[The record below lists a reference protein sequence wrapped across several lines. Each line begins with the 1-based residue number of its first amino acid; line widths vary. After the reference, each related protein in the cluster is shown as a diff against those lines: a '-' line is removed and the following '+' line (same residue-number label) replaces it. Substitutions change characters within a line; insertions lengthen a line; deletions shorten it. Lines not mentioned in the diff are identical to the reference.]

1 MLFHTNS
8 LQISVSVVP
17 TNNSEHNLNITER
30 SDKIKAYFY
39 EHLGLIP
46 SDEGKVY
53 IGFLVPRDHEEKLM
67 PFLKK
72 LEADSVR
79 IRETSI
85 RSMRCF

>member
-1 MLFHTNS
+1 M
-8 LQISVSVVP
+8 SVVP
-17 TNNSEHNLNITER
+17 TSNSEHCLNLAER

-39 EHLGLIP
+39 ENLGLVP

-53 IGFLVPRDHEEKLM
+53 IGFLVPRDQEEKLM

-79 IRETSI
+79 NKE
-85 RSMRCF
+85 RSGA